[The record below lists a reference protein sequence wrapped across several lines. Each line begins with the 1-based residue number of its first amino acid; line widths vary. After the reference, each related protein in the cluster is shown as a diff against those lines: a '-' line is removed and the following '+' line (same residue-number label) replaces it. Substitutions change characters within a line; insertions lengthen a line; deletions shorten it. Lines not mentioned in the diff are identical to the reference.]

1 MNEKLDALLSLQNI
15 KRKKYIS
22 QNPFKISVVA
32 FFNINVK
39 CF

>member
-15 KRKKYIS
+15 KRKKYIP
-22 QNPFKISVVA
+22 QNHFKIKVVA
-32 FFNINVK
+32 FFNINVN

>member
-15 KRKKYIS
+15 KCKKYIS
-22 QNPFKISVVA
+22 QNPFKIKVVA
-32 FFNINVK
+32 FFNINVN